1 MLLALVFSGVQ
12 LTDPHPNAVR
22 RAKSMSQEPPSA
34 ETGYRPSSGL
44 GRRAVSFGD
53 TSLPGERPTTGRGIL
68 RSRDASRQPT
78 QSQSHAVTNMSP
90 SPSASKPP
98 RLDTA
103 PHVGESQAAAVA
115 SVDRGAM
122 PRGDDVDLL
131 SSRGEVGA
139 TAPVSRGSMSRS
151 SDLDLFSS
159 RRAYTA
165 APPAQATT
173 DNVTPVVNA
182 STPDAHPSALLSSRR
197 DEKSDQDAAARLR
210 VHELEAANRILEARA
225 RAAETRAVAAE
236 QREASL
242 QSELAITRDEA
253 QRLAAHARTSTT
265 GRDAEVVRLQE
276 EAAGFEARLRHE
288 LEAAGRRH
296 RQALDELEA
305 RLQAQREEAAAQRN
319 QALAEQRASNAQ
331 ATAALQE
338 QHQAVLSA
346 REEQHAR
353 ELQHAREEQSR
364 QAAAAADNAQ
374 NAAAVRDLLSQLQ
387 ASAVDVVA
395 RQAAMTDEGEAHR
408 ALAREALEHREA
420 ALAAGEKALEEQRR
434 ELYQE
439 RTQVQGMLAKLE
451 VEMRSQRTQLEQRA
465 WQHSQAEARLAAQ
478 QDTLEAERNQLVEM
492 QAREREDLQAQR
504 NALLAERRA
513 TAADLQAQRQ
523 NLAQERAEL
532 KLQQRNFEVRERRQ
546 AAYVT
551 EKTAELEEM
560 SAALQRD
567 SK

>member
-1 MLLALVFSGVQ
+1 
-12 LTDPHPNAVR
+12 
-22 RAKSMSQEPPSA
+22 
-34 ETGYRPSSGL
+34 
-44 GRRAVSFGD
+44 
-53 TSLPGERPTTGRGIL
+53 
-68 RSRDASRQPT
+68 
-78 QSQSHAVTNMSP
+78 
-90 SPSASKPP
+90 
-98 RLDTA
+98 
-103 PHVGESQAAAVA
+103 
-115 SVDRGAM
+115 
-122 PRGDDVDLL
+122 
-131 SSRGEVGA
+131 
-139 TAPVSRGSMSRS
+139 
-151 SDLDLFSS
+151 LFSS
-159 RRAYTA
+159 SRVGA
-165 APPAQATT
+165 APPPVQAAT
-173 DNVTPVVNA
+173 DNIALGDNA
-182 STPDAHPSALLSSRR
+182 SAAGALPSVSLRSQR
-197 DEKSDQDAAARLR
+197 DENRDQETAAQLR
-210 VHELEAANRILEARA
+210 VHELEAANRVLEARA
-225 RAAETRAVAAE
+225 RAAEARAIAAE

-242 QSELAITRDEA
+242 QSELVIARDEA
-253 QRLAAHARTSTT
+253 QRLASHARTSTT
-265 GRDAEVVRLQE
+265 GRDAEVARLQE
-276 EAAGFEARLRHE
+276 EAVGFETRLRHE

-319 QALAEQRASNAQ
+319 QTLAEQRAGHAQ
-331 ATAALQE
+331 AIAALQE

-374 NAAAVRDLLSQLQ
+374 SAAAVRDLLSQLQ
-387 ASAVDVVA
+387 ASAVDVAA
-395 RQAAMTDEGEAHR
+395 RQTAMTDEGEAHR

-492 QAREREDLQAQR
+492 QAHEREDLQAQR

-523 NLAQERAEL
+523 SLAQERAEL

-567 SK
+567 SKSERMGLEIGVLSPKSSLGHPVCRRQSS